1 MSDAAV
7 PYEIGLYED
16 LADPDEA
23 AAYLNAALEDGD
35 QEVFLLALRHV
46 TEARG
51 MSQVARQARLNRESL
66 YRMLSPT
73 GNPQLASLNA
83 LLRTVGLRLA
93 VEVEQRQPAG
103 VGIGEAPVAYEVGG
117 VSYQTSDVAESDHA

>member
-66 YRMLSPT
+66 YRMLSPS

-93 VEVEQRQPAG
+93 VEVEQQRPVG
-103 VGIGEAPVAYEVGG
+103 VGIAEAQVEYAV
-117 VSYQTSDVAESDHA
+117 ESDGTS